1 MKEVADESYIS
12 LLQKINSKPII
23 MERIFS
29 YTISRPNILLIL
41 ISKDKELVKKL
52 NEIFSKVSKYN
63 SDLDKEFID
72 NLNKYS
78 KLREMNNNLIEI
90 YQNIK
95 NNINNTYN
103 ALKNTYKFSY
113 ISYTLEQAKKYF
125 FYNLQ
130 IIDETMIKG
139 LIFDYLS
146 TLDSITL
153 TFLPQRS
160 LYLDGDYILD
170 LTKQNMNSKEEN
182 KINQKIKLLL
192 LFDENY
198 FFNNIY
204 YKIKLPNIEELEII
218 FDKEFKEL
226 YFKQNHLLHI
236 YLNNYLSKIDTL
248 DRIKKI
254 NFHNLEYEEDLY
266 QTVLGY
272 LFDGYYFEKDENIRQ
287 QFILMPNLKTV
298 NIEMTF
304 LYIYEKIKL
313 YFYIYELF
321 PSLNA
326 FSSNKKMI
334 SEVSFSYYLCN
345 KILIINNSNTT
356 LKSKLFYNFIDFMLN
371 NENIEFIFVINHNK
385 IIFDNEEK
393 NEKEQEDKKINLS
406 KLREFTFINEQ
417 NDDIKNIRNKF
428 IFNKGDNTHEYK
440 GYDKDNNLIYYR
452 MGETQIKSFDLIDLF
467 KNNKIIERIE
477 FINEEI
483 VVKFNPERTNL
494 EILYNGQSNKDKILN
509 NIYFMP
515 ISNFSKFIKIQNNL
529 INLTINRFDF
539 SFHDIVNDNL
549 QILTINYEKNIS
561 TLEYKNNDLED
572 KLNLFPNLTILN
584 LGSEYKYIKFVQ
596 KENIPQSF
604 KKANLIL
611 KYCKKGDFISKIKNK
626 FKKYKKG
633 LNIEII
639 ENNISN
645 NDNEEDFEENE
656 YEGEEEDY
664 NEEEDDKYYDAED
677 YL

>member
-1 MKEVADESYIS
+1 
-12 LLQKINSKPII
+12 
-23 MERIFS
+23 
-29 YTISRPNILLIL
+29 
-41 ISKDKELVKKL
+41 
-52 NEIFSKVSKYN
+52 
-63 SDLDKEFID
+63 
-72 NLNKYS
+72 
-78 KLREMNNNLIEI
+78 
-90 YQNIK
+90 
-95 NNINNTYN
+95 
-103 ALKNTYKFSY
+103 
-113 ISYTLEQAKKYF
+113 
-125 FYNLQ
+125 
-130 IIDETMIKG
+130 
-139 LIFDYLS
+139 
-146 TLDSITL
+146 
-153 TFLPQRS
+153 
-160 LYLDGDYILD
+160 
-170 LTKQNMNSKEEN
+170 
-182 KINQKIKLLL
+182 
-192 LFDENY
+192 
-198 FFNNIY
+198 
-204 YKIKLPNIEELEII
+204 
-218 FDKEFKEL
+218 
-226 YFKQNHLLHI
+226 
-236 YLNNYLSKIDTL
+236 
-248 DRIKKI
+248 
-254 NFHNLEYEEDLY
+254 
-266 QTVLGY
+266 
-272 LFDGYYFEKDENIRQ
+272 
-287 QFILMPNLKTV
+287 
-298 NIEMTF
+298 
-304 LYIYEKIKL
+304 
-313 YFYIYELF
+313 
-321 PSLNA
+321 
-326 FSSNKKMI
+326 
-334 SEVSFSYYLCN
+334 
-345 KILIINNSNTT
+345 
-356 LKSKLFYNFIDFMLN
+356 
-371 NENIEFIFVINHNK
+371 
-385 IIFDNEEK
+385 
-393 NEKEQEDKKINLS
+393 
-406 KLREFTFINEQ
+406 
-417 NDDIKNIRNKF
+417 
-428 IFNKGDNTHEYK
+428 
-440 GYDKDNNLIYYR
+440 